1 MPWTLP
7 SRRSLLTGTA
17 GAVGV
22 ALLSGCSEP
31 EPEARTG
38 PSAEASLE
46 RRIRE
51 AAVRDSRALLER
63 YDATLAAH
71 PSLGGRLAP
80 LRAAV
85 AAHAAA
91 LAPEAA
97 GAPGAAGASEASGAG
112 APKAGAPEAGESSG
126 GPAGSARPAPSG
138 APGAA
143 GAPRAVVPP
152 KPADAVSA
160 LADAERSLAEN
171 RTVALAEAPGELARL
186 LASVAACGAVHHH
199 LLTTPGATA

>member
-1 MPWTLP
+1 MPWTAP
-7 SRRSLLTGTA
+7 SRRTLLTGTA
-17 GAVGV
+17 GVLGT
-22 ALLSGCSEP
+22 ALLTGCSEP
-31 EPEARTG
+31 ETG
-38 PSAEASLE
+38 AGSRPSPAVPLD

-71 PSLGGRLAP
+71 PALAGRLAP

-91 LAPEAA
+91 LSPDGAAA
-97 GAPGAAGASEASGAG
+97 GAAGPKASGAAG
-112 APKAGAPEAGESSG
+112 PKA
-126 GPAGSARPAPSG
+126 SATPAPSETPG
-138 APGAA
+138 APGTS
-143 GAPRAVVPP
+143 GAPAAQGSVPSVPPVAPVPP
-152 KPADAVSA
+152 KPADAVAA

>member
-17 GAVGV
+17 GVVGA

-31 EPEARTG
+31 EPGGRTG
-38 PSAEASLE
+38 ASPEASLE
-46 RRIRE
+46 RRMRE

-71 PSLGGRLAP
+71 PALSGRLAP
-80 LRAAV
+80 FRAAV
-85 AAHAAA
+85 VAHVAA
-91 LAPEAA
+91 LGPEAA
-97 GAPGAAGASEASGAG
+97 GAAGA
-112 APKAGAPEAGESSG
+112 AGAPEASG
-126 GPAGSARPAPSG
+126 GPDGSARPTPS
-138 APGAA
+138 

-152 KPADAVSA
+152 KPADAVAA

-171 RTVALAEAPGELARL
+171 RTVALAGAPGELARL